1 MVIIAAAGRG
11 CTRPIAAPGKAVGA
25 QKPVLPGCH
34 KEFSE
39 VRVNPDGFLTRIIN
53 SIRGR
58 VEYAAPASGR
68 KACLITSINFAPRL
82 RKSICLARLAT
93 RSRMGQQLCLPIMPS
108 EHSADG
114 DRRAK

>member
-58 VEYAAPASGR
+58 VEYAAPRFREEGMPD
-68 KACLITSINFAPRL
+68 NFD
-82 RKSICLARLAT
+82 
-93 RSRMGQQLCLPIMPS
+93 QLCTSLAQIDLFGTAGDAFP
-108 EHSADG
+108 DG
-114 DRRAK
+114 AAAVPTDYAVRT